1 MWQTGQLCRKVLLAG
16 AGAAV
21 RSASSRG
28 MHMSAASAA
37 AAATVNKPALLGAM
51 MQIQRSRNHVVDGIF
66 SRKSS
71 AGGCDTQFRMASSS
85 PGGGGDDSEGET
97 ELDVEDAEDAE
108 ELEDLGEEVAAA
120 EAAEAA
126 VAAAKRPILW
136 KGRASD
142 AVENDGNAP
151 KEKEAWLYS
160 LFNEEP
166 MKTAGILKLSGHV
179 FGAPPR
185 LDILHRVVVWQ
196 RREWW
201 QGTARVK
208 NRNEVRGGGKKPW
221 RQKGTGRARVSSI
234 RNPIWRG
241 GGVVHGP
248 KPRDHSIKLP
258 KRIHH
263 FALRVALSVKYAQGD
278 LMIVEDL
285 EMDSYKTKGLS
296 KAIKNNGLHP
306 STLFVDAYDLP
317 TNFELAVKNIP
328 KTAAV
333 TVSDLIVYEILLRH
347 RLVLTVQAVELLE
360 ELLGAWQP
368 KSKVY
373 NLPMDVDEAKE
384 EDA

>member
-51 MQIQRSRNHVVDGIF
+51 MQIQRGRNQVVDGIF

-142 AVENDGNAP
+142 AVGMWA
-151 KEKEAWLYS
+151 S
-160 LFNEEP
+160 
-166 MKTAGILKLSGHV
+166 
-179 FGAPPR
+179 
-185 LDILHRVVVWQ
+185 
-196 RREWW
+196 
-201 QGTARVK
+201 
-208 NRNEVRGGGKKPW
+208 
-221 RQKGTGRARVSSI
+221 
-234 RNPIWRG
+234 
-241 GGVVHGP
+241 
-248 KPRDHSIKLP
+248 
-258 KRIHH
+258 
-263 FALRVALSVKYAQGD
+263 
-278 LMIVEDL
+278 
-285 EMDSYKTKGLS
+285 
-296 KAIKNNGLHP
+296 
-306 STLFVDAYDLP
+306 
-317 TNFELAVKNIP
+317 
-328 KTAAV
+328 
-333 TVSDLIVYEILLRH
+333 
-347 RLVLTVQAVELLE
+347 
-360 ELLGAWQP
+360 
-368 KSKVY
+368 
-373 NLPMDVDEAKE
+373 
-384 EDA
+384 